1 MRETINAF
9 EHPIRERILSLLDG
23 QEMTVSEIQKELRI
37 QQPLVSQHLKSLR
50 ISNLVIARRDG
61 RFIYYSRNPHVIKSL
76 FDCCKRFS
84 MAQETL
90 SGSENYLNEDE
101 TESSELNPDNETT
114 HDNDVQSS

>member
-1 MRETINAF
+1 
-9 EHPIRERILSLLDG
+9 
-23 QEMTVSEIQKELRI
+23 MTVSSIQKELRI

-50 ISNLVIARRDG
+50 ISNLVITRRDG

-90 SGSENYLNEDE
+90 SGNYLDE
-101 TESSELNPDNETT
+101 TESSKLNPDIEAT
-114 HDNDVQSS
+114 HNNDVQSS